1 MTFVLQKATA
11 EILIPAQ
18 NIIYNDIVQAI
29 ERYEDK
35 VEQQM
40 MDEFDDQ
47 GVVDH
52 SSSSSEFFDQSNNS
66 SS

>member
-18 NIIYNDIVQAI
+18 NIIYNDIVYAI
-29 ERYEDK
+29 ERYENK

-40 MDEFDDQ
+40 MD
-47 GVVDH
+47 GVEQEMTNH

-66 SS
+66 SV